1 MEIGTQL
8 NVEERPMAF
17 DNLISK
23 FKQSTKQAADQ
34 MGKATKLAR
43 LKMDIMTLTGEKTRY
58 LQMIGERTYEL
69 FTESSDLDG
78 SALKEK
84 IRNELNQIER
94 IEGRIR
100 DLENQIA
107 DLQAMVQQ
115 GEGSDVTDAT
125 EVKDVSDAQETPS
138 EPDAAGEEKPK

>member
-1 MEIGTQL
+1 
-8 NVEERPMAF
+8 MAF

-34 MGKATKLAR
+34 MGKATKIAR
-43 LKMDIMTLTGEKTRY
+43 LKMDIMTLAGEKTRY
-58 LQMIGERTYEL
+58 LQTIGERTYEL
-69 FTESSDLDG
+69 FSESSDLDG

-94 IEGRIR
+94 IEGRVR

-107 DLQAMVQQ
+107 DLQAMVQ
-115 GEGSDVTDAT
+115 GGGADVTDAT
-125 EVKDVSDAQETPS
+125 DVKDVSDAPASDSGASGDESQQPS
-138 EPDAAGEEKPK
+138 S